1 MVHPLS
7 ALGDPSP
14 TLCALEPLDK
24 FLCCTIALELFSP
37 AMHLVKMDGARC
49 VHPIPQRMALP
60 PAREDRGPRKAGEGS
75 KENEAGDL
83 RAGLS
88 WGRSLETRFGVSQR
102 PKGCIVPCVCGGVRM
117 IQRS

>member
-24 FLCCTIALELFSP
+24 FLCCIIALELFSP

-49 VHPIPQRMALP
+49 VHPIPQRHGSATSQGRQR
-60 PAREDRGPRKAGEGS
+60 AQESRGGE
-75 KENEAGDL
+75 
-83 RAGLS
+83 
-88 WGRSLETRFGVSQR
+88 
-102 PKGCIVPCVCGGVRM
+102 
-117 IQRS
+117 

>member
-1 MVHPLS
+1 
-7 ALGDPSP
+7 
-14 TLCALEPLDK
+14 
-24 FLCCTIALELFSP
+24 
-37 AMHLVKMDGARC
+37 MHLVKMDGARC

>member
-1 MVHPLS
+1 MPY
-7 ALGDPSP
+7 GDPSP

-24 FLCCTIALELFSP
+24 FLGCTIALELLSP

-60 PAREDRGPRKAGEGS
+60 PAREDRGPRKAGEGT

-88 WGRSLETRFGVSQR
+88 
-102 PKGCIVPCVCGGVRM
+102 
-117 IQRS
+117 